1 MGLFLEGGVLTRTV
15 CQLCGRT
22 GILEFLGDFYPQVE
36 NIALQK
42 LMTSGCGQNSQVW
55 CVKLPSVKEGGEI
68 TVCLCKYNSRFSEG
82 HSVPWNLSFSLG

>member
-15 CQLCGRT
+15 CQLCSRT
-22 GILEFLGDFYPQVE
+22 GILEFLGDFYPHVE

-55 CVKLPSVKEGGEI
+55 CVRLPSVKEGGEI
-68 TVCLCKYNSRFSEG
+68 TVVFASIIAGFLKDI
-82 HSVPWNLSFSLG
+82 LSLGTFHFR